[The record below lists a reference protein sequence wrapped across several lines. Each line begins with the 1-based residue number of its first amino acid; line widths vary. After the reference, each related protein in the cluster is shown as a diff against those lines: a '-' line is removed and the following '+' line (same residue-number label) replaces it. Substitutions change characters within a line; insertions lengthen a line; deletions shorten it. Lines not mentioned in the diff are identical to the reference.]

1 MTELQMRIQ
10 EQQWKVEE
18 RLRLRLFEQE
28 QALRVKKQQ
37 EDSKRNARN
46 KRRRERLKETSTN
59 DPLDG
64 EEENIIPK

>member
-46 KRRRERLKETSTN
+46 K
-59 DPLDG
+59 
-64 EEENIIPK
+64 